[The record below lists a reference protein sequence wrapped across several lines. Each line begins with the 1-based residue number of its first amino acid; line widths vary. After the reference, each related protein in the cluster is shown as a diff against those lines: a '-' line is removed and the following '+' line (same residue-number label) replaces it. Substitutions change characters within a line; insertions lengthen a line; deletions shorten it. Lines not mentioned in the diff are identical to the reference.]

1 MIEDTRLGSILRLV
15 FSLAGLCICLGFP
28 AAIAAALAVRS
39 SGLGNGGRAA
49 IIVLDAALAITRIG
63 LIAAAVATVT
73 VIVVMLVPEP
83 ILHRLVRADG

>member
-28 AAIAAALAVRS
+28 PAIAAVLARS
-39 SGLGNGGRAA
+39 SGAGNGGRAA

-63 LIAAAVATVT
+63 LIAAAVATGVI
-73 VIVVMLVPEP
+73 IVVMLIPEP